1 MSSIVPLNQKVATA
15 CVTMIQRKGQGIHV
29 LKYVS
34 FVNDDQVLTTF
45 QLLSYSIALIL
56 KHRCCLTFQCFKV
69 ILILDT
75 TNNDQ

>member
-15 CVTMIQRKGQGIHV
+15 CGTMIQRKGQGIHV

-45 QLLSYSIALIL
+45 QLLSYS
-56 KHRCCLTFQCFKV
+56 
-69 ILILDT
+69 
-75 TNNDQ
+75 